1 MSTNNIL
8 VEELRILGEEF
19 RNKFSIHHLQ
29 ELAYQT
35 GMIQRK
41 REFQAQDLVSLCV
54 FLGQTI
60 SSESLVSLCTKLNEA
75 TGTCIS
81 AEALNK
87 RWNARTVAFL
97 KKLFLYAFRQKI
109 CSATSLSSRFTRIR
123 ILDSTSFQLPSSYA
137 EIYKGF
143 GGGGSEAG
151 VKIQLE
157 YELLSGEFLG
167 MTVDHATS
175 NDAKYG
181 QERTKILQA
190 GDLVLHDLGYHDIGD
205 LENIS
210 LREAYYISRIRWNT
224 QVYQKGEGGDIVPTK
239 HVINV
244 EG

>member
-1 MSTNNIL
+1 MSTSNNTL
-8 VEELRILGEEF
+8 VEEFRILGEEF

-41 REFQAQDLVSLCV
+41 RKFQAQDLVSLCV

-81 AEALNK
+81 SEALNK
-87 RWNARTVAFL
+87 RWNDRTVAFL
-97 KKLFLYAFRQKI
+97 KKLFLYAFRQKV

-167 MTVDHATS
+167 MTVDNATS

-181 QERTKILQA
+181 QERTKTLQA
-190 GDLVLHDLGYHDIGD
+190 GDLVLRDLGY
-205 LENIS
+205 
-210 LREAYYISRIRWNT
+210 
-224 QVYQKGEGGDIVPTK
+224 
-239 HVINV
+239 
-244 EG
+244 